1 MTKDPDFVKYIDS
14 LKALPSEQKAKI
26 REKLLADAG
35 MGSRAH
41 ANPQYVHG
49 SPKGLKEP
57 GNIDLNQ
64 RPVVKNADGSKST
77 EFSTSFGTDKG
88 EVLVPTVANGR
99 FLSINGKKPA
109 EGSMEEQDMFNRA
122 RAHYEATG
130 EHMGI
135 FDTPDNADAYANAVH
150 NRGQEQAAPVF
161 PTAGAAESLG
171 GK

>member
-1 MTKDPDFVKYIDS
+1 MKTSDPDFVKYLES
-14 LKALPSEQKAKI
+14 LKALPANQKAKL
-26 REKLLADAG
+26 REHLLAEAG

-64 RPVVKNADGSKST
+64 RPVVSNDDGSKST
-77 EFSTSFGTDKG
+77 ELSTSFGTDKG

-99 FLSINGKKPA
+99 FLSVNGKKPA
-109 EGSMEEQDMFNRA
+109 PGSMEETDMFNRA

-135 FDTPDNADAYANAVH
+135 FDTPENADAYAEAVH
-150 NRGQEQAAPVF
+150 NRGQEAPPPPPAAV
-161 PTAGAAESLG
+161 TDALG